1 MIEAASLKFIIPFAV
16 ATTLALPAAAQDLGS
31 ALLMGLGSTA
41 LDKGSDMLKRA
52 PEDFEQFMQNTEA
65 GRSYASDAACLGEL
79 QVGINAGSI
88 LANMLPFSTV
98 KAFEDGRGPVGRF
111 RLMLNGEKNH
121 FEISC
126 DGPQMVSAP
135 LLWGDA
141 PDQRNPAARSSFDAG
156 VGLLLLLHLQGA
168 FEEEVPTPVA
178 RTDKEEVDVDALIA
192 DFQRERKAEELSDAE
207 KARRDVIIDRAYAD
221 KGLERLSEDESD
233 VMETD
238 DLIADALAEA
248 LGKPGEPE
256 STSGE
261 PRPKPR
267 SGPPLS
273 KGEKYSF
280 AQEIT
285 ACWNIGVLSTE
296 AAATTVVVALAMN
309 PDATPI
315 ASSIRLLGHE
325 GGSEAAA
332 RQAFEATKRA
342 IIRCGSRGYDLPSE
356 KLASDGTMIITFDPG
371 RTTSATGITVRQII
385 GH

>member
-52 PEDFEQFMQNTEA
+52 PEDFEQFMQDTET

-98 KAFEDGRGPVGRF
+98 EAFEDGRGPVGRF

-135 LLWGDA
+135 LHWGDA
-141 PDQRNPAARSSFDAG
+141 PDQRDLAARSSFDAAA
-156 VGLLLLLHLQGA
+156 GLLLLLHLQGA
-168 FEEEVPTPVA
+168 FEDEVPTPVA

-192 DFQRERKAEELSDAE
+192 DFKREGEAEKLSDAE
-207 KARRDVIIDRAYAD
+207 RARKNAIIDKVYAD
-221 KGLERLSEDESD
+221 MGLERLPEEESD
-233 VMETD
+233 VMVTD

-248 LGKPGEPE
+248 LGEPDEPE
-256 STSGE
+256 PSSSE

-273 KGEKYSF
+273 EGEKYGF
-280 AQEIT
+280 AQEIG
-285 ACWNIGVLSTE
+285 ACWNIGALSRE
-296 AAATTVVVALAMN
+296 ASRTAVVVSMQMN
-309 PDATPI
+309 FDGTPV
-315 ASSIRLLGHE
+315 ASSLRLLGSE
-325 GGSEAAA
+325 GGSDAAA
-332 RQAFEATKRA
+332 RQAFEAAKRA

-356 KLASDGTMIITFDPG
+356 KLASDGTVVITFDPG
-371 RTTSATGITVRQII
+371 RNTSAAGITVRQII

>member
-1 MIEAASLKFIIPFAV
+1 MRFIIPFAV

-52 PEDFEQFMQNTEA
+52 PEDFEQFMRNTEA
-65 GRSYASDAACLGEL
+65 GWSYASDAACLGEL

-111 RLMLNGEKNH
+111 RLMLNGEKSH

-135 LLWGDA
+135 LLWGDT
-141 PDQRNPAARSSFDAG
+141 PDQRDLAVRSSLDAG
-156 VGLLLLLHLQGA
+156 AGLLLLLHLQGA
-168 FEEEVPTPVA
+168 FEKEIPTPVA
-178 RTDKEEVDVDALIA
+178 RTDREEVDVDALIA
-192 DFQRERKAEELSDAE
+192 DFKREGEAQELSDAE
-207 KARRDVIIDRAYAD
+207 RARKDVITDRVYAD
-221 KGLERLSEDESD
+221 MGLERLPEEETE

-248 LGKPGEPE
+248 LGEPDEPE
-256 STSGE
+256 SPSGE
-261 PRPKPR
+261 PRPKSR

-273 KGEKYSF
+273 EGEKYGF
-280 AQEIT
+280 AQEIG
-285 ACWNIGVLSTE
+285 ACWNIGALSRE
-296 AAATTVVVALAMN
+296 ASQTAVVVSMQMN
-309 PDATPI
+309 FDGTPV
-315 ASSIRLLGHE
+315 ASSIRLLGSE
-325 GGSEAAA
+325 GGSDAAA
-332 RQAFEATKRA
+332 RQAFEAAKRA

-356 KLASDGTMIITFDPG
+356 KLSAGDTMVITFDPG
-371 RTTSATGITVRQII
+371 RTASSAGVTARQLRDR
-385 GH
+385 